1 MTAKNG
7 PCRTQHGAKA
17 GFNVPWMFG
26 CFSYITIILGY
37 LGISFALLLDN
48 RKSVSLFYRLAEAIV
63 TDGTLEHRQGMKGF
77 RLCARVHR
85 VPQDVTASAR
95 STGTGTMLHVLTIAP
110 HYLAVRLNHTWLG
123 WHELYLLIISSHP
136 LVHYCQHDDIM
147 LPVYRIIIIPSYAQ
161 IYYIL
166 KT

>member
-17 GFNVPWMFG
+17 GFNGPWMFG
-26 CFSYITIILGY
+26 CCSYITIIRY

-48 RKSVSLFYRLAEAIV
+48 RKSVSLFYRRAEAIV
-63 TDGTLEHRQGMKGF
+63 MDRTLEHRQGIKGF
-77 RLCARVHR
+77 RLCAHVQSAAGC
-85 VPQDVTASAR
+85 PASGR
-95 STGTGTMLHVLTIAP
+95 STGMGSMLHVMTIAP
-110 HYLAVRLNHTWLG
+110 HCLAMRLNHTWLG
-123 WHELYLLIISSHP
+123 WQKLYLLIISSHP
-136 LVHYCQHDDIM
+136 LIHCCQHYDIM
-147 LPVYRIIIIPSYAQ
+147 LPVFWIIIIPSTQ